1 MPPEEFAA
9 LHRMIVPP
17 RPPATVE
24 PSTAQP
30 GDSSAFPDPFIE
42 GEEPIDDTPEIFS
55 TRDLLE
61 IMGCPDFM
69 ADMIVSG
76 QLPFDPELWGI
87 D

>member
-1 MPPEEFAA
+1 MTPEEFAA
-9 LHRMIVPP
+9 LQRVVVPP

-24 PSTAQP
+24 QSTAQLA
-30 GDSSAFPDPFIE
+30 DNSAFPGSFIE
-42 GEEPIDDTPEIFS
+42 YEEPFHDTPEVFS